1 MQAGQENEP
10 CPSSS
15 VLFSV
20 SLWSTQLLLQQ
31 PSGLPRRRR
40 NAWRPSTG
48 QHPGGGS
55 TDHVA
60 EILPL
65 QTDLPLGEEW
75 GVGGG
80 RERAEERE
88 AAGGGGREWE
98 GKRMRMVAEA
108 TETGKQAV
116 NARKA
121 WKGIKEARP
130 AWSTRG
136 CQSRP
141 AAWALA
147 KSWCFVVREAPE
159 GLSWAKGE
167 IRWTQLLAGRSWKE
181 QTWPA
186 AKAAAHIL
194 AQGCLMGGLLGPPWQ
209 PLWPCED
216 SPRHRT

>member
-1 MQAGQENEP
+1 MLLQARVMQAGQENEP

-65 QTDLPLGEEW
+65 QTDLPLGKKW

-80 RERAEERE
+80 RERDEERE

-98 GKRMRMVAEA
+98 GKRMRMVAES

-147 KSWCFVVREAPE
+147 GLGASWSEKHQRGFPGLREKSDGPSSWLE
-159 GLSWAKGE
+159 G
-167 IRWTQLLAGRSWKE
+167 AGRSRPGQLQK
-181 QTWPA
+181 QLHTYWPRA
-186 AKAAAHIL
+186 A
-194 AQGCLMGGLLGPPWQ
+194 
-209 PLWPCED
+209 
-216 SPRHRT
+216 